1 MPMPIVG
8 FVGDGCQ
15 SLMVSHS
22 PLMPRQVVAG
32 ARFDRSRQA
41 GAFGE
46 STARISVHLTE
57 V

>member
-1 MPMPIVG
+1 MPIVG